1 MIGDDLQQLQFA
13 IAAADYGSIR
23 QAAELLS
30 DTRSPSRSIRQFEHR
45 IGVTVFDA
53 QRRVCD
59 TADCFD

>member
-1 MIGDDLQQLQFA
+1 MV
-13 IAAADYGSIR
+13 AAADYGSIR

-30 DTRSPSRSIRQFEHR
+30 VQHSILSRSICQFEHR
-45 IGVTVFDA
+45 IRVTVFDA